1 MIVKWSSHD
10 PFSPFLVKYTHT
22 HRHTHT
28 QTHTHTH
35 TTALLMPL
43 YFFFGE
49 NSFCYPVQQ
58 TVPELALEQDF
69 VPGPGD
75 PVMPQM

>member
-1 MIVKWSSHD
+1 MGFAPSKGRGRVWSHA
-10 PFSPFLVKYTHT
+10 PLTH
-22 HRHTHT
+22 
-28 QTHTHTH
+28 THTHTH
-35 TTALLMPL
+35 TTALLMTL

-49 NSFCYPVQQ
+49 HSFCFPVQQ

>member
-1 MIVKWSSHD
+1 MRFTPSKGRGRVW
-10 PFSPFLVKYTHT
+10 PQAPLTLTH
-22 HRHTHT
+22 
-28 QTHTHTH
+28 THTHTH

-49 NSFCYPVQQ
+49 HSFCYPVQQ
-58 TVPELALEQDF
+58 IVPKLALEQDF
-69 VPGPGD
+69 VSGPGD